1 MRTKALLLTAAIGAA
16 GIATSMA
23 QVYSVNAVGYVN
35 VTVPVIGNPSYAIL
49 ANPLNGTN
57 NNIKTILPSVPV
69 GAQVLKF
76 NPALG
81 FSDPETYFGAAIGW
95 DPGTM
100 DLNPGEGF
108 FVALDAGAGSTA
120 TFTFVGEVPVGSL
133 TNSVKSG
140 YNLLS
145 SQVPQ
150 TGAVQSVLGLN
161 ASAGDQILL
170 WLAAEQRY
178 SDPYTFFGAALG
190 WDPAEPVI
198 EVGTG
203 FFILT
208 GTDYNWTRTF
218 TVN

>member
-69 GAQVLKF
+69 GATVLKF
-76 NPALG
+76 DPALG
-81 FSDPETYFGAAIGW
+81 FSDPETYFGPAIGW

-100 DLNPGEGF
+100 NLNPGEGF
-108 FVALDAGAGSTA
+108 FVALDAAGGSTA
-120 TFTFVGEVPVGSL
+120 TFTFVGEVPQGNL
-133 TNSVKSG
+133 TNDVRTG

-150 TGAVQSVLGLN
+150 SGAVQSVLGLN
-161 ASAGDQILL
+161 ATAGDTILL
-170 WLAAEQRY
+170 WLAAVQQY
-178 SDPYTFFGAALG
+178 SDPYTYFGAAIG

-203 FFILT
+203 FFILS
-208 GTDYNWTRTF
+208 GSNYSWGRSF